1 MAVNQERV
9 NVVCNELTSGGKKA
23 TLAAVRDA
31 LGEGSYSTIG
41 PMVQKWKAGRG
52 EVAGNDAV
60 AVSVPDVVATAGGK
74 LLAEVWALAERA
86 AGERLAA
93 ERAAMDAE
101 RAAMA
106 AELETAYGELESLR
120 EELGQAKSKITEMA
134 EINKKAGDQLM
145 EAAKAMND
153 LRVLASEARAEAG
166 AFKLAIEKFNPVESG
181 QAPKKPAPSKKGG
194 RVIGKSNTEPVD
206 TKTAPLAL

>member
-1 MAVNQERV
+1 MAVNQVRV
-9 NVVCNELTSGGKKA
+9 NAVCKELAEAGKKA
-23 TLAAVRDA
+23 TLAAVREA

-41 PMVQKWKAGRG
+41 PMIQKWKAGRG

-93 ERAAMDAE
+93 ERAEMNAE

-166 AFKLAIEKFNPVESG
+166 AYKLAIEKINPQVFQE
-181 QAPKKPAPSKKGG
+181 QPKQPAPGKKAG
-194 RVIGKSNTEPVD
+194 RAIAKSNAGPVD
-206 TKTAPLAL
+206 TLTAPLVV

>member
-9 NVVCNELTSGGKKA
+9 NAVCNELTSGGKKT
-23 TLAAVRDA
+23 TLAGVRDA

-41 PMVQKWKAGRG
+41 PMIQKWKAGQG

-74 LLAEVWALAERA
+74 LLAEVWALAEKA

-166 AFKLAIEKFNPVESG
+166 AFKLAIEKFNPVECG